1 MFQVPCSMMYPMDL
15 DALKKNS
22 KTAYLMTEYE
32 RLSRLDKPRHVRK
45 ETVTEQDVLRWS
57 REAKTLKKLGKLPV
71 LESLKEF
78 RNIK

>member
-1 MFQVPCSMMYPMDL
+1 MSTLTIP
-15 DALKKNS
+15 KKITKGEELIVLS
-22 KTAYLMTEYE
+22 RKEYE
-32 RLSRLDKPRHVRK
+32 RLSRLNKPRHARK
-45 ETVTEQDVLRWS
+45 ETVTEEDVLRWS